1 MKRYGRKETEIN
13 WINSLTEVKKKM
25 LSNQVICLTDEIR
38 DYKISD
44 LWSKFLL
51 KHNVVRQVDG
61 VYYWNEH
68 VKIDSF
74 LISQFR
80 RYQQEKNRQWAINK
94 RKVVKKIDTP
104 TLFDVKKTR
113 KRVAKVELP
122 AQIAPKNE
130 IGIIRKFIKWVW

>member
-1 MKRYGRKETEIN
+1 MKRYGRKETEMN
-13 WINSLTEVKKKM
+13 WINSLKEVKKKM
-25 LSNQVICLTDEIR
+25 LSNEVVCLTDEIR
-38 DYKISD
+38 EYKISD

-51 KHNVVRQVDG
+51 KHNVVRQVNG

-80 RYQQEKNRQWAINK
+80 RYQREKNQQWATNK
-94 RKVVKKIDTP
+94 RNVVKKIETP

-113 KRVAKVELP
+113 KRVAKIETP
-122 AQIAPKNE
+122 TQIAPQNQ
-130 IGIIRKFIKWVW
+130 IGIIRKFIKWIW